1 MHCFI
6 PQRGR
11 CGGAHGAL
19 LGLLA
24 LRWSLLP
31 GATHAAEARERVF
44 ERFYRGEH
52 TATPGSG
59 LGLAIVREVARA
71 FGAEVSLSGH
81 ADGNTGLRVTVR
93 FHAPGPHEA
102 DEAAAPAV
110 G

>member
-1 MHCFI
+1 MGVR
-6 PQRGR
+6 QAGDVAELTVDDN
-11 CGGAHGAL
+11 G
-19 LGLLA
+19 
-24 LRWSLLP
+24 P
-31 GATHAAEARERVF
+31 GIAAEARERVF

-59 LGLAIVREVARA
+59 LGLAIVREVVRA
-71 FGAEVSLSGH
+71 FGAAVSLSGH
-81 ADGNTGLRVTVR
+81 ADGSTGLRVTVR